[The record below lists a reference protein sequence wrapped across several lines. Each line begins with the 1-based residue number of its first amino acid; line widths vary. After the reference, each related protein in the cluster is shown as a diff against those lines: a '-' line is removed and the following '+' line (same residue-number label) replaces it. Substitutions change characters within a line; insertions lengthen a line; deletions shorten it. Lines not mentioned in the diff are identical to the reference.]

1 MANTAS
7 KKQKGSMEPQ
17 APILILL
24 FAAVGAH
31 GHALSQEY
39 PFSAKLAG
47 EDYILHWTSDFQNNK
62 LAAAVNVS
70 TTGWVGFG
78 LSPNGQMPGS
88 DVIIAWVNSDGEV
101 QFKVRYNS
109 VLLYYIM
116 GQIPFPFNLQN
127 RHADGRSPPPP
138 LLTAAKI
145 GLLSVVKSKMEGQ

>member
-7 KKQKGSMEPQ
+7 KKQKGSMERQ
-17 APILILL
+17 ATILILL

-47 EDYILHWTSDFQNNK
+47 EDYILHWSSDFQNNN

-116 GQIPFPFNLQN
+116 GQIPFPLICRIGMQMVV
-127 RHADGRSPPPP
+127 HSP
-138 LLTAAKI
+138 LLIVAKI
-145 GLLSVVKSKMEGQ
+145 GFLSVVKSKMEGQL